1 MEQFITDWFY
11 EIIFFCLSG
20 LIIIVLVLRSL
31 GKQNEERRNLQQ
43 KHYIEETNKKLYDDI
58 VKKTNNVEPVVK
70 KRIYNVQIS
79 INNSIVF
86 KNNYKVELPT
96 DAKLLADNDAEH
108 ISKENRKYI
117 IRLIK

>member
-1 MEQFITDWFY
+1 MEQFITDWFV
-11 EIIFFCLSG
+11 EIIVFCLTG
-20 LIIIVLVLRSL
+20 LFIISIVLRSL
-31 GKQNEERRNLQQ
+31 RKKNEERRELQN

-58 VKKTNNVEPVVK
+58 VGKTSIEPVVK

-96 DAKLLADNDAEH
+96 DARLLADNDATH

>member
-1 MEQFITDWFY
+1 MEQFITDFFY
-11 EIIFFCLSG
+11 EILFFCLAG

-43 KHYIEETNKKLYDDI
+43 KHYIEETNKKLHDDI
-58 VKKTNNVEPVVK
+58 VVK
-70 KRIYNVQIS
+70 KEKHLKKYFVKIS
-79 INNSIVF
+79 INGKQLF
-86 KNNYKVELPT
+86 GKEYKAELPT
-96 DAKLLADNDAEH
+96 DARALADNDATH

>member
-11 EIIFFCLSG
+11 EIIFFCLAG
-20 LIIIVLVLRSL
+20 LILIVIVLRSL
-31 GKQNEERRNLQQ
+31 DKKNEERRQLKQ

-58 VKKTNNVEPVVK
+58 VKKTNVEPVVK
-70 KRIYNVQIS
+70 KRIYNAQIT

-117 IRLIK
+117 IRLVK

>member
-1 MEQFITDWFY
+1 M
-11 EIIFFCLSG
+11 IFV
-20 LIIIVLVLRSL
+20 IAKVLKSFAERD
-31 GKQNEERRNLQQ
+31 EEVRKLQQ
-43 KHYIEETNKKLYDDI
+43 KHYIKETNKKLYDDI
-58 VKKTNNVEPVVK
+58 VAKTSTVEPIVK

-96 DAKLLADNDAEH
+96 DARLLADNDATH

-117 IRLIK
+117 IRLVK